1 MEFDY
6 YEKFKITA
14 ALEYFIKKLKEE
26 NYNPDMVEQYENLLE
41 RIELS

>member
-6 YEKFKITA
+6 SEKLKIEA

-26 NYNPDMVEQYENLLE
+26 NYNPDMVEQYEDLLE
-41 RIELS
+41 RIGLS